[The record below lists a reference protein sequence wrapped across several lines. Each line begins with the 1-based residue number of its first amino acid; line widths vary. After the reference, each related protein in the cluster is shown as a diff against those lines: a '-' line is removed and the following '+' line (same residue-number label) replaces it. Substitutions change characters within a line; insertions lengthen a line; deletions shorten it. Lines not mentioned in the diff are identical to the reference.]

1 MSKLRIDD
9 IPIKIS
15 LVSFND
21 ITIGYQVTLP
31 SGISK
36 RFYFEFD
43 KDVTLTLMSNFITDF
58 ISRLKNV

>member
-36 RFYFEFD
+36 RFYFEYD
-43 KDVTLTLMSNFITDF
+43 KDVTLTLLSNFITDF

>member
-36 RFYFEFD
+36 RFYFEYD
-43 KDVTLTLMSNFITDF
+43 KDVTLTLMSNFIIDF

>member
-1 MSKLRIDD
+1 MSKLSIDD

-15 LVSFND
+15 LVSFNG

-36 RFYFEFD
+36 RFYFEYD

>member
-1 MSKLRIDD
+1 MSKLSIDD

-36 RFYFEFD
+36 RFYFEYD
-43 KDVTLTLMSNFITDF
+43 KDVTLTLLSNFITDF

>member
-9 IPIKIS
+9 IPLKIS

-36 RFYFEFD
+36 RFYFEYD
-43 KDVTLTLMSNFITDF
+43 KDVTLTLLSNFITDF

>member
-36 RFYFEFD
+36 RFYFEYD
-43 KDVTLTLMSNFITDF
+43 KEVTLTLMSNFITDF

>member
-36 RFYFEFD
+36 RFYFEYD